1 MPAVMTGV
9 RAALAAAT
17 PTMTLGLTAYVP
29 EPEPECCT
37 FSPMRIP
44 VHRIAIA
51 MLAISAASALILAN
65 PAHAAEAAKP
75 IAVITGGHHT
85 CAILDGGSV
94 KCWGLNGNGELGY
107 GDTTSRGVNAS
118 EMGDDLPTVDLGTGR
133 TALALT
139 SGRDHTCALL
149 DNHTV
154 KCWGLN
160 EIGELGYGDTD
171 NRGDNASEMGDNLPT
186 VDLGT
191 GRTAKAINAGMWHTC
206 AILDNDT
213 VKCWGK
219 NDHGELGLG
228 DTSHRGDNASEMGDN
243 LPTVDLGTGR
253 IAKVMSSAGVHSCV
267 LLDNNTIKC
276 WGYNGNADLG
286 LGDTD
291 NRGDNSSEMGDSLPA
306 VDLGTGRTAKAVS
319 SGGGGT
325 CSILDNDTVKCWGY
339 SAQGQLGYGDTNN
352 RGDVGGEMG
361 DNLLAVDLGTGR
373 TASAIWYGDL
383 HVCALLDNGSVKCWG
398 WNSVG
403 QLGLGDTDNRGDS
416 GAELGDS
423 LGIVPL
429 GAGRNALSITAAW
442 DHSCALLDNDTIKC
456 WGNNAEGE
464 LGQGDANSRGD
475 GPDELGDNLPAVLLG
490 TAPVSLPPTG
500 ADTTVLVGLAVIL
513 LAAGTVLVTTRRR
526 VATVK

>member
-1 MPAVMTGV
+1 MH
-9 RAALAAAT
+9 
-17 PTMTLGLTAYVP
+17 LGLTAHVP
-29 EPEPECCT
+29 EPERCT
-37 FSPMRIP
+37 FSPMRNP
-44 VHRIAIA
+44 VHRVATA
-51 MLAISAASALILAN
+51 TLALLAVSAVVLAN
-65 PAHAAEAAKP
+65 PAGAAETAKP
-75 IAVITGGHHT
+75 VALITGGHHT
-85 CAILDGGSV
+85 CAVLDGGSV

-107 GDTTSRGVNAS
+107 GDTSSRGDNAS
-118 EMGDDLPTVDLGTGR
+118 EMGDNLATVDLGTGR

-171 NRGDNASEMGDNLPT
+171 NRGDNTSEMGDNLPA

-191 GRTAKAINAGMWHTC
+191 GRTAKAVNAGMWHTC

-228 DTSHRGDNASEMGDN
+228 DTSHRGDNASEMGDS
-243 LPTVDLGTGR
+243 LPVVELGSGR
-253 IAKVMSSAGVHSCV
+253 TAKALSSAGVHSCA
-267 LLDNNTIKC
+267 LLDNDTIKC

-286 LGDTD
+286 LGDTN
-291 NRGDNSSEMGDSLPA
+291 NRGDNASEMGDSLPA

-325 CSILDNDTVKCWGY
+325 CAVLDNNAVKCWGY
-339 SAQGQLGYGDTNN
+339 NAQGQLGYGDTNN
-352 RGDVGGEMG
+352 RGDTAGEMG
-361 DNLLAVDLGTGR
+361 DSLPAVDLGTGR

-403 QLGLGDTDNRGDS
+403 QLGLGDTDNRGDI
-416 GAELGDS
+416 GAEMGDS

-429 GAGRNALSITAAW
+429 GAGRSALSITAAW

-526 VATVK
+526 AATVK